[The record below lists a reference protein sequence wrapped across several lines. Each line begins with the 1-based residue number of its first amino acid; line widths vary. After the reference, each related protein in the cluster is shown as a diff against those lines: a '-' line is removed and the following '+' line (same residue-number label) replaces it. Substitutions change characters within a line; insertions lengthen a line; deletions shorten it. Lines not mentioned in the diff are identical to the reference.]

1 MASMVTT
8 APARSSRRSNSG
20 MAVISF
26 DLPSTACWPRSRWF
40 SLAQALIRC
49 SAPFP
54 PAPSKERRKVLP
66 SMATRRPSVASTR
79 TPTQLRKPRR
89 KAAGSRRA
97 KTRLKVSWAGMP
109 LARPRKVRSQGRF
122 VTPVL
127 LDINPGIGAGDDGAD
142 GEGDDVPEA
151 VQAAVLA
158 AEVLEVGE
166 AVAQA
171 NRGGLGHESPP

>member
-1 MASMVTT
+1 VGG
-8 APARSSRRSNSG
+8 N
-20 MAVISF
+20 AVSQ
-26 DLPSTACWPRSRWF
+26 
-40 SLAQALIRC
+40 AQEG
-49 SAPFP
+49 PQP
-54 PAPSKERRKVLP
+54 GE
-66 SMATRRPSVASTR
+66 
-79 TPTQLRKPRR
+79 
-89 KAAGSRRA
+89 
-97 KTRLKVSWAGMP
+97 
-109 LARPRKVRSQGRF
+109 F